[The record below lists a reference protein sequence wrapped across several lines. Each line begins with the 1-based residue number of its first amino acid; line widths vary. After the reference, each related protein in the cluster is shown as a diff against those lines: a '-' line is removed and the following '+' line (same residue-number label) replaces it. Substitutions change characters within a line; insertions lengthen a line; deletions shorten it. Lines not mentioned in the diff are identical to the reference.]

1 MKKLISVFDKAA
13 MFYKS
18 PIVVNHQNEAL
29 RIFESA
35 MRTKGSDFSQYPN
48 DYDLYLIGEFD
59 EVTGT
64 LIQTQDQPQRIISGL
79 QMVKN
84 IETLEREHM
93 DDRLSQIA
101 EEEAKKKTEEESI
114 FDKNLKNEEYQHT
127 IQEQLNRQEL
137 GTHE

>member
-35 MRTKGSDFSQYPN
+35 FRTQGSDFSAYPN

-64 LIQTQDQPQRIISGL
+64 LIQTQEHPQRIISGL

-84 IETLEREHM
+84 IESLEREHM
-93 DDRLSQIA
+93 DDRLSKELQEIK
-101 EEEAKKKTEEESI
+101 EEAAQAAKEAPHKNTVKSDSV
-114 FDKNLKNEEYQHT
+114 FDKITKTGDYADE
-127 IQEQLNRQEL
+127 
-137 GTHE
+137 